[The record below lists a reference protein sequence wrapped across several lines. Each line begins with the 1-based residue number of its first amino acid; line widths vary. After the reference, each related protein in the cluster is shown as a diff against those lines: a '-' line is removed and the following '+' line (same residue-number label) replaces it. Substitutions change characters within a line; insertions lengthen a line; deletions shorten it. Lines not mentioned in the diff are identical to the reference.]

1 MSTFD
6 DVIAN
11 DTEARAKLGEQNT
24 YKRALAAYGS
34 TLQKIKAIE
43 ELNELGAALSKALLM
58 PDVETSD
65 AVMSEIADCEIMLA
79 QLKLIYDRNII
90 GMHKASKLA
99 RLREML
105 DKVGALDVNIEDE
118 VAK

>member
-6 DVIAN
+6 DTIAYEH
-11 DTEARAKLGEQNT
+11 DARAKLGEQNT
-24 YKRALAAYGS
+24 YKRALAAWGS

-43 ELNELGAALSKALLM
+43 ELNELGAALSKALIL
-58 PDVETSD
+58 PGAETSG
-65 AVMSEIADCEIMLA
+65 AVMSEIADVEIMLA
-79 QLKLIYDRNII
+79 QLKLIYDSKII
-90 GMHKASKLA
+90 GLHKASKLA
-99 RLREML
+99 RLRGML